1 VLVGRAGRP
10 ARKSGIAM
18 TRAHL
23 LTSRRSPRGARD
35 SARVCTPAL
44 IAAVGLLTAPYN
56 VRADD
61 PMAPPKCAMHLSV
74 EVTPDVPNPSDAG
87 FISSLLGN
95 HAGYQLFLLHVAS
108 DTHVELQL
116 QGPGPNERC
125 QEVVDDMSDDGRVES
140 IDVI

>member
-1 VLVGRAGRP
+1 MWAGAINP
-10 ARKSGIAM
+10 ARKPGITM
-18 TRAHL
+18 NRAHL
-23 LTSRRSPRGARD
+23 FTSRHTPHGARD
-35 SARVCTPAL
+35 WARVGMPAL
-44 IAAVGLLTAPYN
+44 IAAVGLLTASYN

-61 PMAPPKCAMHLSV
+61 PMAPPKCAMRLSV

-95 HAGYQLFLLHVAS
+95 HAGYQLFLLRVAS
-108 DTHVELQL
+108 DTRVELQL

-125 QEVVDDMSDDGRVES
+125 QEVVDDMDDDGRVES